1 MDEQNMV
8 YAYNRIYWD
17 SKRKEIQTHATT
29 WMSLEDFMPCEPSLS
44 QKDHLY
50 DFIYMKYL
58 VVKVIEIE
66 SRTVVAR
73 GWGRGKWEVTEWL

>member
-1 MDEQNMV
+1 
-8 YAYNRIYWD
+8 
-17 SKRKEIQTHATT
+17 
-29 WMSLEDFMPCEPSLS
+29 MSLEDFMPCEPSLS